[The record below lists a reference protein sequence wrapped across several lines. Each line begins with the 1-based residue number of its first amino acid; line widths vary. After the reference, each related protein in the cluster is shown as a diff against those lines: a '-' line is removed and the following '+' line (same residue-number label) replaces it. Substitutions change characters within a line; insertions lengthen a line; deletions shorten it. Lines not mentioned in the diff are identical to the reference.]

1 MCEDYATS
9 QNRFPRHSAS
19 IHQRQPFRTCR
30 ILRISCF
37 VLLVE
42 LVEAE
47 SLSPFNCEIGSSPQL
62 LSEDLTAG
70 ITLRCLNQP
79 RNHADLIEVNLFTT
93 LRFEKLPSDHGC
105 SEKIPSVP
113 IHLFIV
119 NTTWLLSPQKS
130 AANLHLVPS
139 SF

>member
-1 MCEDYATS
+1 VKTTPHLKIVSHDTALQFINVNLSERAES
-9 QNRFPRHSAS
+9 SE
-19 IHQRQPFRTCR
+19 
-30 ILRISCF
+30 ISCF

-93 LRFEKLPSDHGC
+93 LIFEKLPSDHGC

-113 IHLFIV
+113 IHLFIM

-130 AANLHLVPS
+130 ETNLHLVPS

>member
-1 MCEDYATS
+1 VKTTPHLKIA
-9 QNRFPRHSAS
+9 FPRHSAQCINS
-19 IHQRQPFRTCR
+19 NLSEWAASSET
-30 ILRISCF
+30 SCF
-37 VLLVE
+37 VHLVE

-130 AANLHLVPS
+130 ATNLHLVPS